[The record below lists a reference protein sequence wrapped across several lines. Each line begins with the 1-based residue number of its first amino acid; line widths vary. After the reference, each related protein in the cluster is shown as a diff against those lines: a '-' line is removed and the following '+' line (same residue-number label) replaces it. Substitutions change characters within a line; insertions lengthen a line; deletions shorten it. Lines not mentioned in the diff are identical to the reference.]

1 MNSPLP
7 AAPAP
12 LTLVHSASAQPV
24 AHTALGRWRERALA
38 VWSGS
43 ATPREQQQRGLAEIM
58 FGEVACHP
66 HAVCEATP
74 AALAAVRFSDAG
86 AASQGELAEAALREL
101 LAGLDAPTL
110 RRCKLA
116 LYGTAS
122 VDDHFFRSTLSGL
135 AASHGFSAVP
145 HFGLAQLQ
153 GATLAAAAEVAEAML
168 TADGEAALLL
178 AADAWPLPLPR
189 HWDTL
194 APLGDGATALW
205 LVRTEQPGL
214 QFVGARQSSFDPF
227 VREREGVAAPLVD
240 QEALF
245 EAASATLAVGL
256 SELGV
261 EAADLGV
268 WLESGLAPVRERGID
283 ARLRERL
290 GALGAESLA
299 PAPDEGYL
307 CAAAAPALLGQAL
320 ARSRAGAW
328 LHGTLVLCWG
338 ASLGGGVGM
347 SLWRVCAPV
356 EN

>member
-1 MNSPLP
+1 MDSPLS

-24 AHTALGRWRERALA
+24 ERTALGLWRERALA
-38 VWSGS
+38 VWTGGG
-43 ATPREQQQRGLAEIM
+43 APREQQRRGLAEIM

-74 AALAAVRFSDAG
+74 AERAAVTFSDAG
-86 AASQGELAEAALREL
+86 AASQSELAEAALREL

-110 RRCKLA
+110 KRCKLA

-178 AADAWPLPLPR
+178 AVDTWPLPQPR
-189 HWDTL
+189 QWDTL

-205 LVRTEQPGL
+205 LVRAEQPGL
-214 QFVGARQSSFDPF
+214 QFIGARQASFEPF
-227 VREREGVAAPLVD
+227 VQVSAGAAVPIVD
-240 QEALF
+240 HEALF
-245 EAASATLAVGL
+245 EAASQTLAGGL
-256 SELGV
+256 QELGV
-261 EAADLGV
+261 EPSDLGV
-268 WLESGLAPVRERGID
+268 WLDSGLSAAQALGID
-283 ARLRERL
+283 ARLRERV
-290 GALGAESLA
+290 GALDAESVA

-307 CAAAAPALLGQAL
+307 CAAAAPALLGQVL
-320 ARSRAGAW
+320 ARSCAGA
-328 LHGTLVLCWG
+328 LPNGTLVLCWG

-347 SLWRVCAPV
+347 SLWRVYAPM